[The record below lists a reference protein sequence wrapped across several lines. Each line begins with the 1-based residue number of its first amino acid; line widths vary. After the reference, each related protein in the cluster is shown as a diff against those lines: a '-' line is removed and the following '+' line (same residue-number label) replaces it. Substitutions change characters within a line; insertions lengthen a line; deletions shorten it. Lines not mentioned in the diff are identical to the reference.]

1 MGATTLQPGESTSL
15 GIAMMMHRGMEG
27 PHRFR
32 LSLPVSGSAA
42 APEVLSVIVSADFR

>member
-15 GIAMMMHRGMEG
+15 DIAMMMHRGMEG

-32 LSLPVSGSAA
+32 VSLPVTGSA
-42 APEVLSVIVSADFR
+42 APEVLSVILSADFR